1 MRYIRPLKPTTN
13 LLALILLVA
22 APLAAVTPVE
32 DIAKR
37 VDRQYNELRT
47 LSADFVEIY
56 RGLGMSRTES
66 GTLWLKKPG
75 KMRWDYRQPR
85 EKLFLID
92 GKTAFF
98 YVPGDRQARKTAVK
112 NLDDLRSPLRYL
124 LGKTKLQKEFESL
137 AIAAEVQPLTAGN
150 IVLRGLPRHLA
161 ERVSRVLLEITP
173 QGRIDRILAEEV
185 DGSTTEFRFSN
196 QREDVALADSSFRF
210 SIPPGV
216 EMIEAATF

>member
-1 MRYIRPLKPTTN
+1 LKPTTN
-13 LLALILLVA
+13 LLFLILLVAVA

-37 VDRQYNELRT
+37 VDRQYNDLRT

-92 GKTAFF
+92 GKTAYF
-98 YVPGDRQARKTAVK
+98 YVPGDRQARKTAAK

-124 LGKTKLQKEFESL
+124 LGKTKLQKEFEGL
-137 AIAAEVQPLTAGN
+137 AIVKDVQPLTAGN
-150 IVLRGLPRHLA
+150 IVLRGVPRHLA
-161 ERVSRVLLEITP
+161 ERVSMVLFEVTP
-173 QGRIDRILAEEV
+173 QGRIERIVAEEV
-185 DGSTTEFRFSN
+185 DGSTTEFHFSN
-196 QREDVALADSSFRF
+196 QREDVTLADSSFRF
-210 SIPPGV
+210 SAPPGV
-216 EMIEAATF
+216 EVIEAITF